1 MIKRIISLIVLTL
14 LVSGVQA
21 QDDAISKFF
30 SKYMEDENFSR
41 VYISPK
47 MMQMAGGF
55 LKSSGENSDP
65 EAKDLGEL
73 ISKVRGIR
81 ILSTET
87 SNGKSLYQEA
97 MATLTRNKYEDLM
110 DVADKGSNVKFMV
123 REENGLVKEFLMISG
138 SGESFTLLSM
148 LGNFTYQDLNILAE
162 KTNMPGMKEYQNGNN
177 KKK

>member
-1 MIKRIISLIVLTL
+1 MIIMTL
-14 LVSGVQA
+14 LVTGVQA
-21 QDDAISKFF
+21 QDDAITKFF

-55 LKSSGENSDP
+55 LKSASEESDQ
-65 EAKDLGEL
+65 EAEDLGEL

-87 SNGKSLYQEA
+87 PNGKSLYQEA
-97 MATLTRNKYEDLM
+97 MATLNKNKYEDLM

-123 REENGLVKEFLMISG
+123 REENGLVKELLMISG

-162 KTNMPGMKEYQNGNN
+162 KTNMPGMKEYQNGN

>member
-1 MIKRIISLIVLTL
+1 MMKRIIPIIVLTL
-14 LVSGVQA
+14 LVTGVNA

-55 LKSSGENSDP
+55 LKSASEDSDQ
-65 EAKDLGEL
+65 EAEDLGEL

-87 SNGKSLYQEA
+87 TNGKSLYQEA
-97 MATLTRNKYEDLM
+97 MNTLNKNKYEDLM

-148 LGNFTYQDLNILAE
+148 LGNFTYQDLNMLAE
-162 KTNMPGMKEYQNGNN
+162 KTNMPGMKEYQDGN

>member
-1 MIKRIISLIVLTL
+1 MIKRIIPMIMMTL

-21 QDDAISKFF
+21 QDDAITKFF

-55 LKSSGENSDP
+55 LKSASEESDQ
-65 EAKDLGEL
+65 EAEDLGEL

-81 ILSTET
+81 ILSADTP
-87 SNGKSLYQEA
+87 NGKNLYQEA
-97 MATLTRNKYEDLM
+97 MATLNKNKYEDLM

-123 REENGLVKEFLMISG
+123 REENGLVKELLMISG

-148 LGNFTYQDLNILAE
+148 LGNFTYQDLNILAD
-162 KTNMPGMKEYQNGNN
+162 KTNMPGMKEYKSGN

>member
-1 MIKRIISLIVLTL
+1 MIKRIIPLIMLAL
-14 LVSGVQA
+14 LVTGVQA

-55 LKSSGENSDP
+55 LKSASEDSDQ
-65 EAKDLGEL
+65 EAEDLGEL

-81 ILSTET
+81 ILSTE
-87 SNGKSLYQEA
+87 SPNGKNLYQEA
-97 MATLTRNKYEDLM
+97 MATLNRNKYEDLM

-123 REENGLVKEFLMISG
+123 REENGLVKEFLMIAG

-148 LGNFTYQDLNILAE
+148 LGSFTYQDLNILAE
-162 KTNMPGMKEYQNGNN
+162 KTNIPGMKEYQDGN

>member
-1 MIKRIISLIVLTL
+1 MMKRIIPFIVLTL
-14 LVSGVQA
+14 LVTGVNA

-55 LKSSGENSDP
+55 LKSASEDSDQDA
-65 EAKDLGEL
+65 EDLGEL
-73 ISKVRGIR
+73 ISKVNGIR

-87 SNGKSLYQEA
+87 ANGKALFQEA
-97 MATLTRNKYEDLM
+97 MNTLNKNKYEDLM

-123 REENGLVKEFLMISG
+123 REEKGLVKEFLMISG

-148 LGNFTYQDLNILAE
+148 LGSFTYQDLNILAE
-162 KTNMPGMKEYQNGNN
+162 KTNMPGMKEYQNGN

>member
-1 MIKRIISLIVLTL
+1 MIKKILPLIVLTL
-14 LVSGVQA
+14 LVTGANA

-55 LKSSGENSDP
+55 LKSASKDLDQ
-65 EAKDLGEL
+65 EAEDLGEL

-81 ILSTET
+81 ILSTDT
-87 SNGKSLYQEA
+87 PNGKNLYQEA
-97 MATLTRNKYEDLM
+97 MATLNKNRYEDLM

-123 REENGLVKEFLMISG
+123 REENGLVKELLMISG

-148 LGNFTYQDLNILAE
+148 LGSFTYQDLNILAE
-162 KTNMPGMKEYQNGNN
+162 KTNMPGMKEYQSGN

>member
-1 MIKRIISLIVLTL
+1 MIKRAISLILLTL
-14 LVSGVQA
+14 LVTGVQA

-55 LKSSGENSDP
+55 LKSSSEDSDQDA
-65 EAKDLGEL
+65 EDLGEL

-87 SNGKSLYQEA
+87 TNGKGLYQEA
-97 MATLTRNKYEDLM
+97 MNTLNKNKYEDLM

-148 LGNFTYQDLNILAE
+148 LGSFTYQDLNILAD
-162 KTNMPGMKEYQNGNN
+162 KTNMPGMKEYQKGNN
-177 KKK
+177 KK

>member
-1 MIKRIISLIVLTL
+1 MMKKITTLVILTL
-14 LVSGVQA
+14 FVTGVNA

-30 SKYMEDENFSR
+30 SKYMEDESFSR

-55 LKSSGENSDP
+55 LKSSAESSDP

-87 SNGKSLYQEA
+87 SNGKNLYQEA
-97 MATLTRNKYEDLM
+97 MATLTKNKYEDLM

-162 KTNMPGMKEYQNGNN
+162 KTNMPGMKEYQNGN

>member
-1 MIKRIISLIVLTL
+1 MKKKITAILILSLMVTGL
-14 LVSGVQA
+14 QA

-55 LKSSGENSDP
+55 LKSASEDSDQ
-65 EAKDLGEL
+65 EAADLGIL

-87 SNGKSLYQEA
+87 GNGKALYQEA
-97 MATLTRNKYEDLM
+97 MNTLNKNKYEDLM
-110 DVADKGSNVKFMV
+110 DVADKGTNVKFMV
-123 REENGLVKEFLMISG
+123 REENGRIQEFLMLSG

-162 KTNMPGMKEYQNGNN
+162 KTNMPGMKEYQKGNKN
-177 KKK
+177 K

>member
-1 MIKRIISLIVLTL
+1 MIKRIIPMIIMTL
-14 LVSGVQA
+14 LVTGVQA
-21 QDDAISKFF
+21 QDDAITKFF

-55 LKSSGENSDP
+55 LKSASEESDQ
-65 EAKDLGEL
+65 EAEDLGEL

-81 ILSTET
+81 ILSTDT
-87 SNGKSLYQEA
+87 PNGKNLYQEA
-97 MATLTRNKYEDLM
+97 MATLNKNKYEDLM

-123 REENGLVKEFLMISG
+123 REENGLVKELLMISG

-162 KTNMPGMKEYQNGNN
+162 KTNMPGMKEYQNGN

>member
-1 MIKRIISLIVLTL
+1 MKKKITAIVILSLMVTGL
-14 LVSGVQA
+14 QA

-55 LKSSGENSDP
+55 LKSASEDSDQ
-65 EAKDLGEL
+65 EAADLGIL

-87 SNGKSLYQEA
+87 GNGKALYQEA
-97 MATLTRNKYEDLM
+97 MNTLNKNKYEDLM
-110 DVADKGSNVKFMV
+110 DVADKGTNVKFMI
-123 REENGLVKEFLMISG
+123 REENGRIQEFLMLSG

-162 KTNMPGMKEYQNGNN
+162 KTNMPGMKEYQKGNKN
-177 KKK
+177 K

>member
-1 MIKRIISLIVLTL
+1 MKKKITAIVILSLMVTGL
-14 LVSGVQA
+14 QA

-55 LKSSGENSDP
+55 LKSASEDSDQ
-65 EAKDLGEL
+65 EAADLGIL

-87 SNGKSLYQEA
+87 GNGKALYQEA
-97 MATLTRNKYEDLM
+97 MNTLNKNKYEDLM
-110 DVADKGSNVKFMV
+110 DVADKGTNVKFMV
-123 REENGLVKEFLMISG
+123 REENGRIQEFLMLSG

-162 KTNMPGMKEYQNGNN
+162 KTNMPGMKEYQKGNKN
-177 KKK
+177 K